1 MVFLTFLDSNV
12 KNVIDCLVFFSV
24 SASVVEYSEFSQIPI
39 AINYFRNENIKLRST
54 IYCVLY
60 QPVSGDKVDN

>member
-1 MVFLTFLDSNV
+1 MWSIVL
-12 KNVIDCLVFFSV
+12 FFPV